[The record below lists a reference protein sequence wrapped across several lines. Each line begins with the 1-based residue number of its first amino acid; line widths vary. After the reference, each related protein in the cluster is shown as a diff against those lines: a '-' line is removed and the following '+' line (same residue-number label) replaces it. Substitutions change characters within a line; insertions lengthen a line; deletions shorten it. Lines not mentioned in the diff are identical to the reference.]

1 MTAEVDLTI
10 VGAGVIGCAVARE
23 LGQAGR
29 EIFVLEKNS
38 GITRGENQSSR
49 NSGVIHAGLY
59 YDRSMRPLK
68 AALCAEG
75 NRLLYRFCE
84 QYGIPHHQTGK
95 LVVAANDEERAVLET
110 YRARATENGV
120 PVQLVTGARTGELE
134 PCVRAAAALLLP
146 TSGIINPTVLVHKLH
161 LLAAQN
167 GARFLTETKLT
178 GIKTRPGGLEVEIEY
193 RDGARDT
200 FLTKRLI
207 NAAGLYAD
215 EVARMVQPASAYQI
229 DPVRSESMKF
239 YRTKRKNL
247 TLRRMNVYP
256 TPRQFTTPQGTYF
269 SVGVHLTPT
278 LAADNAAESSIGPE
292 VTVGPLSRPAGHKEE
307 YGGGYQ
313 PAAVFFDQVRSFF
326 PGLQEDDLIPHQTG
340 IQARLAGYQDWV
352 IEFSDDERRCLNLL
366 GIDSPGLTGSLAI
379 ARHVK
384 ELLNWNN
391 ETMG

>member
-1 MTAEVDLTI
+1 MSAEVDITI

-23 LGQAGR
+23 LAQAGR

-59 YDRSMRPLK
+59 YDRSLRPLK
-68 AALCAEG
+68 AGLCVEG
-75 NRLLYRFCE
+75 NHLLYRFCE
-84 QYGIPHHQTGK
+84 QHGIPFRQTGK
-95 LVVAANDEERAVLET
+95 LVVAANEAEAAVLET
-110 YRARATENGV
+110 YRARAIENGV
-120 PVQLVTGARTGELE
+120 PVQRVTGVWAGELE

-161 LLAAQN
+161 LFAMEKGAQ
-167 GARFLTETKLT
+167 FLT
-178 GIKTRPGGLEVEIEY
+178 GTRVTNIQPQHDGLAVEIEY

-200 FLTKRLI
+200 FMTKLLI

-215 EVARMVQPASAYQI
+215 EVARMVQPASIYQI
-229 DPVRSESMKF
+229 DPIRSETMKF
-239 YRTKRKNL
+239 YRSKRQDLKL
-247 TLRRMNVYP
+247 QGMNVYP
-256 TPRQFTTPQGTYF
+256 TPHQFTTPQGTYF

-278 LAADNAAESSIGPE
+278 LTTDSPGGSAIGPE

-313 PAAVFFDQVRSFF
+313 AADVFLNQVRSFF
-326 PGLQEDDLIPHQTG
+326 PGLQEGDLMPHQTG

-352 IEFSDDERRCLNLL
+352 IEFSDNERRCLNLL

-384 ELLNWNN
+384 ELLNWNYG
-391 ETMG
+391 TME

>member
-391 ETMG
+391 GTR

>member
-247 TLRRMNVYP
+247 RLRRMNVYP